1 MVFEIFVISAM
12 GVWFAAFML
21 LFFVSLVWASEKD
34 SFLLG
39 TSVIL
44 VGAAVGEFVFGLPII
59 ASIIANPFTLVV
71 YVTVYIAFG
80 ALYAGLW
87 RLPNFVKKNSGNIQS
102 SYITWK
108 DRVTTNHERSW
119 RVINRDRVTRTK
131 KHPEP
136 ADVPFD
142 EFLNSSSNGHSVR
155 NNKDRVTGTEE
166 HPEPAD
172 VSFDAFLNSSSYGYS
187 VRNNKDRVASWV
199 LLWPASLTWELMH
212 KPFIWLWNSVYFSL
226 GEVFERINRD
236 SARKVLEEKNK

>member
-155 NNKDRVTGTEE
+155 NNKDRV
-166 HPEPAD
+166 
-172 VSFDAFLNSSSYGYS
+172 
-187 VRNNKDRVASWV
+187 ASWV